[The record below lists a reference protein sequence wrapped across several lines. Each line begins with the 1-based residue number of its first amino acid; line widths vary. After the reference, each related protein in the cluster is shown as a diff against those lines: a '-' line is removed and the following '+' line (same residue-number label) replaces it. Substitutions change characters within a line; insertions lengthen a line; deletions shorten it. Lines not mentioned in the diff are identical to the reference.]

1 MLNLAVHINQVQLL
15 ILICFVFLD
24 TPRISLTMTQTLDG
38 DLIRKGDTVYLHC
51 EVKANPAAHT
61 VEWTRDEVNNRFNI
75 NAYLVKNHGKKHLKK
90 DMKHVCFHS

>member
-1 MLNLAVHINQVQLL
+1 
-15 ILICFVFLD
+15 
-24 TPRISLTMTQTLDG
+24 MTQTLDG

-75 NAYLVKNHGKKHLKK
+75 KAYYLVK
-90 DMKHVCFHS
+90 

>member
-24 TPRISLTMTQTLDG
+24 IPRISLTMTQTLDG

-61 VEWTRDEVNNRFNI
+61 VEWTRDEVN
-75 NAYLVKNHGKKHLKK
+75 K
-90 DMKHVCFHS
+90 

>member
-1 MLNLAVHINQVQLL
+1 MLLTLAVHINQDQQL
-15 ILICFVFLD
+15 IICFVFLD

-61 VEWTRDEVNNRFNI
+61 VEWTRDEVNNNRFNI
-75 NAYLVKNHGKKHLKK
+75 NAHLVKKSWQETFKKKL
-90 DMKHVCFHS
+90 

>member
-1 MLNLAVHINQVQLL
+1 
-15 ILICFVFLD
+15 
-24 TPRISLTMTQTLDG
+24 MTQTLDG

-75 NAYLVKNHGKKHLKK
+75 NAYLVKNHGKKHFNFIYKE
-90 DMKHVCFHS
+90 S